1 MARLDQRMESTRTA
15 LLKSTDPSQRGV
27 ENVYGPLLP
36 GQQTIIFTDSPAA
49 TGNAD
54 IERGGNNQNNIA
66 APQPVG
72 GMPAPLQSNNNN
84 HSSNNNNHVMA
95 RGVEEA
101 KGDGPAKKTS
111 GDRRRTA
118 LVKARRGSMNAARGG
133 DGPVAK
139 ATMES
144 KLAMRSIE
152 ANRKANQFDVNPYA

>member
-1 MARLDQRMESTRTA
+1 
-15 LLKSTDPSQRGV
+15 
-27 ENVYGPLLP
+27 
-36 GQQTIIFTDSPAA
+36 
-49 TGNAD
+49 
-54 IERGGNNQNNIA
+54 
-66 APQPVG
+66 
-72 GMPAPLQSNNNN
+72 MPAPLQSNNHN

-101 KGDGPAKKTS
+101 KGDGPAKTRS
-111 GDRRRTA
+111 DRRTA

>member
-36 GQQTIIFTDSPAA
+36 GEQTIIFTDSPAA

-54 IERGGNNQNNIA
+54 IERGGNNQNKNVLGNPDIA

-84 HSSNNNNHVMA
+84 HS
-95 RGVEEA
+95 
-101 KGDGPAKKTS
+101 
-111 GDRRRTA
+111 
-118 LVKARRGSMNAARGG
+118 
-133 DGPVAK
+133 PV
-139 ATMES
+139 S
-144 KLAMRSIE
+144 
-152 ANRKANQFDVNPYA
+152 P